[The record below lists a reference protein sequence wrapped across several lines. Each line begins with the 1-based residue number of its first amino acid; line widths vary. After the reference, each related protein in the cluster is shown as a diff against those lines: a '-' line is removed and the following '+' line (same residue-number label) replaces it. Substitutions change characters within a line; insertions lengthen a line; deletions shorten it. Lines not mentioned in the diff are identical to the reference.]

1 MANTNVF
8 NKILITVVIT
18 ALLSTFSFLVGFNK
32 KTESPSKG
40 ETVLIADD
48 NEENDSEIKGSGK
61 GLNID
66 ELISLVQE
74 MTAKHL
80 AILQEVYEN
89 APLAAKLHIQRAI
102 DASAKGSIRAIEAL
116 NKVKQLGND
125 DENKGQ
131 KIFHIISSCNNGGTI
146 IPKGNQSTSGES
158 VTFTCVA
165 DSGYELVWLRV
176 DNEKKEG
183 ITSYTFNNVDK
194 NYTIHAHFKK
204 IKSK

>member
-8 NKILITVVIT
+8 YKIIITIVII
-18 ALLSTFSFLVGFNK
+18 ALLAAFSFLVGFSK
-32 KTESPSKG
+32 KTESSSTG
-40 ETVLIADD
+40 ETVLIADK
-48 NEENDSEIKGSGK
+48 EENDSEIEGSGK
-61 GLNID
+61 GLTID
-66 ELISLVQE
+66 ELISLVQA

-89 APLAAKLHIQRAI
+89 APLAAKVHIQRAI
-102 DASAKGSIRAIEAL
+102 DASSKGSIRAVEAL
-116 NKVKQLGND
+116 NKVKQFGND
-125 DENKGQ
+125 DENKSQ

-146 IPKGNQSTSGES
+146 TPKGNQSTSGES
-158 VTFTCVA
+158 VIFTCVA

-194 NYTIHAHFKK
+194 NHTIHAHFKK
-204 IKSK
+204 IKSE